1 MPLPGAGRT
10 VPAGDLFAVAR
21 RCARTGGAGTGRP
34 GMAARA
40 VGLTPGC
47 GVTCAFAS
55 CSGLSFTISRATGL
69 PLPKA
74 SERTAV
80 VAMSTSWPSYVPT
93 LIRSSW
99 ISASASRSADSSAS
113 RTWSSRSLSRAARS
127 AGRSRD
133 RRASC
138 SASWARASAWAAAAA
153 ASAAAGAS
161 PESRPARSSAS
172 AAAFSAHSVEFQ
184 EATWASRRAFVRIL
198 KSDVL
203 PTCGR
208 PMMPVF
214 TPPQPETG
222 AR

>member
-1 MPLPGAGRT
+1 MKGTLGGGGGVLVTNLDGFGLDGFGGEGEIRVPLPGAGRT

-80 VAMSTSWPSYVPT
+80 VAMLRYAYWT
-93 LIRSSW
+93 LLMFVTFVIFVMLVTL
-99 ISASASRSADSSAS
+99 
-113 RTWSSRSLSRAARS
+113 RTLVMLTT
-127 AGRSRD
+127 
-133 RRASC
+133 RR
-138 SASWARASAWAAAAA
+138 
-153 ASAAAGAS
+153 
-161 PESRPARSSAS
+161 
-172 AAAFSAHSVEFQ
+172 
-184 EATWASRRAFVRIL
+184 
-198 KSDVL
+198 
-203 PTCGR
+203 
-208 PMMPVF
+208 
-214 TPPQPETG
+214 
-222 AR
+222 